1 MSSSQYAITKATIA
15 ATASGIAPIK
25 DIKETIAAIVTP
37 MMVARITKGANLPPL
52 KLPSIFRKPSNFLAI
67 SSSPFF
73 TCSGVPNIRQKP
85 ASADL
90 PPLEYTMRSSS
101 KSNNPAIAVTRA
113 TTGLVISTLPKSM
126 RALINCPRKTMASPK
141 ATTFKASM
149 FLRIKRTAETRY
161 CVILEATDMISV
173 KIGTKAVLSREIISL
188 KPFFILARASASL
201 RVYTPSSFCLSSSSF
216 KPLVPLCKSLILAAS
231 KPMPRNRFAE
241 VRLSMPSMALVIS
254 SKAFVIGFCASSV
267 ASSPMASKN
276 GSTLEC
282 PVTAILV
289 RFMFRVPRVCSKPST
304 LPPAFSI
311 ALLHAVMSSM
321 LTL

>member
-1 MSSSQYAITKATIA
+1 
-15 ATASGIAPIK
+15 
-25 DIKETIAAIVTP
+25 
-37 MMVARITKGANLPPL
+37 
-52 KLPSIFRKPSNFLAI
+52 
-67 SSSPFF
+67 
-73 TCSGVPNIRQKP
+73 
-85 ASADL
+85 
-90 PPLEYTMRSSS
+90 MRSSS

-161 CVILEATDMISV
+161 CVILDATEIISV
-173 KIGTKAVLSREIISL
+173 KIGTKAVLSSEIISL
-188 KPFFILARASASL
+188 KPFFILVRASASL
-201 RVYTPSSFCLSSSSF
+201 RVYTPNSFCLSSSSF
-216 KPLVPLCKSLILAAS
+216 KPFVPLCNSLILAAS
-231 KPMPRNRFAE
+231 KPMPLNKLAE
-241 VRLSMPSMALVIS
+241 VRLSMPSIALVIS
-254 SKAFVIGFCASSV
+254 SNAWVIGFCAKFS
-267 ASSPMASKN
+267 ASSPMASKK
-276 GSTLEC
+276 GFTLEC
-282 PVTAILV
+282 PVTAIRV